1 MGKCKACLICN
12 GVCPNGNI
20 THINSIM
27 YTKRQGC
34 SVFNSR
40 KKRIWNQSR
49 MSASQGLLHKRS
61 LLVSKMVGQSACPK
75 KLLQAGGPGDLQKSI
90 QKVTVVKDNCY
101 NMGHLRARTANKN
114 HSGVDKKHG
123 SYQRY
128 LARRV
133 GGVLRKEKTK
143 PVMERTAFIGQP
155 RSHSNT
161 KACCKRKTTTNFV
174 DNCVGD
180 ECCGNK
186 RIPNCDNPSN
196 FTGKNGNPSVC
207 VPVKC
212 C

>member
-1 MGKCKACLICN
+1 MGKNFLVCN
-12 GVCPNGNI
+12 GVCPDGNI
-20 THINSIM
+20 TSINSTM

-75 KLLQAGGPGDLQKSI
+75 NLLQAGGPGDLQKAI
-90 QKVTVVKDNCY
+90 QKVTVVKNCY
-101 NMGHLRARTANKN
+101 NMRSLRTANKN

-123 SYQRY
+123 SYHRY

-143 PVMERTAFIGQP
+143 SVMERTAFIGQP
-155 RSHSNT
+155 RSSTNT
-161 KACCKRKTTTNFV
+161 KACCKRKTTTNFA
-174 DNCVGD
+174 DNCVANKCRGD
-180 ECCGNK
+180 K
-186 RIPNCDNPSN
+186 RIPNNPSN
-196 FTGKNGNPSVC
+196 FTGKNGNPGVG